1 MLQLPDHLLGSMR
14 TEDLILVCLDYPFA
28 IDFFAF
34 NDFQAGY
41 MALYNEFNGLREL
54 MGRDDLVHPFLLYL
68 DLNWQKVELMKSEE
82 DIAKGR
88 YTLLSVVFKYMLA
101 QDAVISRMSR
111 SQLRS
116 MLDLCIR
123 NNQIEQSDRE
133 MWSGVNVEAI
143 WYVYAKVIYNKG
155 GFAFKDDREKQ
166 MFDAYIEH
174 PQFYAFEDL
183 FNEDFMERVLKYV
196 EAF

>member
-1 MLQLPDHLLGSMR
+1 
-14 TEDLILVCLDYPFA
+14 
-28 IDFFAF
+28 
-34 NDFQAGY
+34 

-68 DLNWQKVELMKSEE
+68 DLNWQKVELMKNEE

-174 PQFYAFEDL
+174 PQFYAFEEDGEIYYL